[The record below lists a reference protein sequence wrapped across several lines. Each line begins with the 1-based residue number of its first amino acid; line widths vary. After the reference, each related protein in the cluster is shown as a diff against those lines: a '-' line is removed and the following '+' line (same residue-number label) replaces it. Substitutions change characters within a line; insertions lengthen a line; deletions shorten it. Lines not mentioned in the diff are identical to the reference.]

1 MRIGLQILIAVTLFA
16 CIMTA
21 VGYVLLVQLN
31 KPESLT
37 KGMEEIIKNST
48 QIIAFGVF
56 IFIVM
61 AGTMAFLVRSVT
73 SPVKKLRDAADKIA
87 KGDLDVKISTKGT
100 DEVRGLVI
108 SFNAMVN
115 ELRKAKEDQS
125 MAMAKYKDLY
135 DTSPGLYRTVSVDG
149 IIADCNKSYAERLGY
164 TMEEVIGSHY
174 NKYTAP
180 KDTDT
185 MTHSFETW
193 KLIGTSKNTEIWL
206 KTKDGITFPTM
217 ISGSNIYDEKGNLI
231 GCNNIIR
238 DISEIYEGR
247 KKQEKDA
254 IMELQVSEIRKM
266 DKLKNEFASMM
277 THELKTPLTP
287 IMGHCEMLKEPGLI
301 GDLNQDQLDSINK
314 IAENALR
321 LERLIGDVML
331 AQRLEIGQMNFD
343 KQKFEVTK
351 LMSEIHN
358 DYSQTM
364 KEKQIEFV
372 NSTRED
378 LSLWSDKNRVRQV
391 VDNLIQNAVDFT
403 PKNGGRIEIGAKSE
417 DSKVI
422 FYVKDNGMGIPM
434 EVQPIMFK
442 KFYQVDASHRRKH
455 KGSGLGLVI
464 CKGIVEGL
472 GGGIWFES
480 EPGKSTSFYFSIPL
494 EVYYKNRLA

>member
-37 KGMEEIIKNST
+37 KGMEEFIKNST
-48 QIIAFGVF
+48 QIAAFGVF

-61 AGTMAFLVRSVT
+61 AGTMTFLVHSVT
-73 SPVKKLRDAADKIA
+73 GPVKKLRDAADKIA

-135 DTSPGLYRTVSVDG
+135 DTSPGLYRTISVDG

-217 ISGSNIYDEKGNLI
+217 ISGTNIHDEKGNLI

-238 DISEIYEGR
+238 DISEIYEAR
-247 KKQEKDA
+247 KKREKDA
-254 IMELQVSEIRKM
+254 TMELQVSEIRKM

-287 IMGHCEMLKEPGLI
+287 IRGHCEMLKEPGLL

-343 KQKFEVTK
+343 KQKFEVTN
-351 LMSEIHN
+351 LMNEIHN

-422 FYVKDNGMGIPM
+422 FYVKDNGMGIPK